1 VVLDA
6 ADDARLACLEFGIG
20 IGIGIGIDIDV
31 PSPLLLVL
39 PPPLPPLRGRDGKA
53 LPPAAVKRPIM
64 VERMVAFFLLLLL
77 LLLLTLL
84 DGRFGFAVL
93 ARTFPVWDAACS
105 SGSCSGPEADG
116 A

>member
-1 VVLDA
+1 
-6 ADDARLACLEFGIG
+6 
-20 IGIGIGIDIDV
+20 
-31 PSPLLLVL
+31 
-39 PPPLPPLRGRDGKA
+39 
-53 LPPAAVKRPIM
+53 M